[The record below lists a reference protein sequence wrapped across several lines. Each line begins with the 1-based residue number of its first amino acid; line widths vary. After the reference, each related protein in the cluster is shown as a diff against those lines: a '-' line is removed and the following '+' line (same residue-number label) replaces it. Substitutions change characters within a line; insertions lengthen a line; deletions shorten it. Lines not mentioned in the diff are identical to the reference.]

1 MKFTRESCSVDDHRN
16 AMEAAREQA
25 AKATKR
31 QKTSANAV
39 REALEGLEKAVEGA
53 KRDVV
58 AGENVE
64 ERVSQLAKEVHA
76 LATDEKVSAGQREM
90 QSAVAKLGKAIDK
103 AFMSDIS
110 KVCREG
116 KQFDKDTL
124 QEVIAQ
130 HFFREGRF
138 EEGDVFVRETG
149 MEPERSLKS
158 EFEEMH
164 GIIDSIENRKVRPAL
179 DWAIQHR
186 EKLNLEGLPS
196 ELEFKLV
203 RLEYIRRLKHE
214 GKMAAL
220 QFARENFPQ
229 HGMGQ
234 MHEISKLMGC
244 LLYENKLEVSPYKQI
259 VLDDMWGDVRKC
271 FLQEY
276 CKTVGH
282 SSVSPLRVVVNAGAL
297 ALQALLKLTTIMSTA
312 GLSDGDEL
320 PVEIPLGPQYVFH
333 SIFTCPVS
341 KEQCTAENPPMRLQ
355 CGHVLCKQSIQKL
368 ARGGARPFKCPYC
381 PTECL
386 EAKCQQIHF

>member
-1 MKFTRESCSVDDHRN
+1 M
-16 AMEAAREQA
+16 
-25 AKATKR
+25 
-31 QKTSANAV
+31 
-39 REALEGLEKAVEGA
+39 
-53 KRDVV
+53 
-58 AGENVE
+58 
-64 ERVSQLAKEVHA
+64 
-76 LATDEKVSAGQREM
+76 
-90 QSAVAKLGKAIDK
+90 
-103 AFMSDIS
+103 
-110 KVCREG
+110 
-116 KQFDKDTL
+116 
-124 QEVIAQ
+124 
-130 HFFREGRF
+130 
-138 EEGDVFVRETG
+138 RETG
-149 MEPERSLKS
+149 MDPDRSLKS

-164 GIIDSIENRKVRPAL
+164 GIVDSIEKRRVGPAL
-179 DWAIQHR
+179 EWAVQHR
-186 EKLNLEGLPS
+186 EKLNPEGLPS

-203 RLEYIRRLKHE
+203 RLEYIRRLKEE

-244 LLYENKLEVSPYKQI
+244 LLYESKLEASPYKQI
-259 VLDDMWGDVRKC
+259 ILDDLWGDVRKC

-386 EAKCQQIHF
+386 EAKCQRIHF